1 MEVTAAILAGGAG
14 TRVESRDKGLLLL
27 LDRPL
32 IAHVAAALDGQAIG
46 ILVCANRNQ
55 GEYARFGDVIADE
68 VAGFKGPLAGIAT
81 ALAQCKT
88 SWLLTVPVDGPD
100 LPRDLA
106 ARLYEAAAA
115 ANTKAAV
122 AHDGTR
128 RQPLFA
134 LYRSDLVQ
142 SATQALERGLAP
154 WRWQDEIGA
163 IEVDFSGL
171 PQAFANLNTLNDFR
185 EWERRHG
192 V

>member
-14 TRVESRDKGLLLL
+14 TRVESRDKGLLTL

-32 IAHVAAALDGQAIG
+32 IAHVAAALDSQATR

-55 GEYARFGDVIADE
+55 SEYARFGDVITDE
-68 VAGFKGPLAGIAT
+68 ITGFKGPLAGIAT
-81 ALAQCKT
+81 ALAHCKT

-106 ARLYEAAAA
+106 ARLFAAAAA
-115 ANTKAAV
+115 ANVKAAV
-122 AHDGTR
+122 AYDGTR

-134 LYRSDLVQ
+134 LYRRELAQ
-142 SATQALERGLAP
+142 SAMQALERGLAP

-163 IEVDFSGL
+163 LEVDFSDQ
-171 PQAFANLNTLNDFR
+171 PQAFANLNTLDDLR

-192 V
+192 A